1 MDWTLVSPVMVLA
14 LWLFTSYLLLNV
26 GNLIA
31 RRYPSSPTIW
41 WAVLALSALPILP
54 IGSSSELVHIP
65 KVLLEFGSYIEQKQH
80 QVPRTSEQSTLFLA
94 DVLLYGVIALYLAV
108 AVYRLYTLFASWQNI
123 NRLLSTSEPFKQSVT
138 SVPCVQLP
146 INCSPFV
153 FGIANCKIVLPN
165 YFSNLDSEQQYS
177 LLCHEVT
184 HIRSKD
190 HLALIAWSL
199 LGCIFWFNPFIK
211 RMEKCFVHALELRC
225 DQFTVTHFE
234 LNKKHYAATL
244 VTALKHSVNTHSFAS
259 AANFSSGALSLAD
272 YKLRLQEIIEPKSN
286 KPAYLIILLSL
297 ITALLGFVNLKAAPA
312 IHVNT
317 SHWHN
322 PLDTFWVS
330 SHYGHISEFRN
341 SKAHG
346 GIDLVAP
353 VGAPVMAVSSGT
365 VVIADA
371 TTLSSRYGNVV
382 LVQHENGYQ
391 SLYAHL
397 DTIVVEPG
405 TRIKGG
411 GKVGTLG
418 ATGRVTGPHLHFE
431 LLYQEQRINPLA
443 ILALE

>member
-1 MDWTLVSPVMVLA
+1 MDWTLVSPIMMLA
-14 LWLFTSYLLLNV
+14 LWLLTSYLLLNV
-26 GNLIA
+26 GNLIV
-31 RRYPSSPTIW
+31 RRYPSSPTVW
-41 WAVLALSALPILP
+41 WAILVLSAIPILP
-54 IGSSSELVHIP
+54 FGSSSELVHIP
-65 KVLLEFGSYIEQKQH
+65 KVLLELGGYIEQQ
-80 QVPRTSEQSTLFLA
+80 QSQLPRNLEQSTLLFA
-94 DVLLYGVIALYLAV
+94 DTLFYGVIALYLVV
-108 AVYRLYTLFASWQNI
+108 AIRKLYTLFISWRSI
-123 NRLLSTSEPFKQSVT
+123 NKLLGTSEPFKQSVT
-138 SVPCVQLP
+138 SVPCIQLP

-153 FGIANCKIVLPN
+153 FGITNCKIVLPN
-165 YFSNLDSEQQYS
+165 YFSKLDSEQQYS

-184 HIRSKD
+184 HIRNKD
-190 HLALIAWSL
+190 HLALVAWSI
-199 LGCIFWFNPFIK
+199 LGCILWFNPFVK
-211 RMEKCFVHALELRC
+211 RMEKSFVHALELRC

-272 YKLRLQEIIEPKSN
+272 YKLRLQEIIQPQSN
-286 KPAYLIILLSL
+286 KPVYLIILLL
-297 ITALLGFVNLKAAPA
+297 LLTTLLGLVNIKAAPA
-312 IHVNT
+312 LHVNT

-322 PLDTFWVS
+322 PLDNFWVS

-371 TTLSSRYGNVV
+371 KTLPSRYGNVV

-397 DTIVVEPG
+397 DTIEVERG
-405 TRIKGG
+405 TRIQGG

-418 ATGRVTGPHLHFE
+418 ATGRVTGAHLHFE